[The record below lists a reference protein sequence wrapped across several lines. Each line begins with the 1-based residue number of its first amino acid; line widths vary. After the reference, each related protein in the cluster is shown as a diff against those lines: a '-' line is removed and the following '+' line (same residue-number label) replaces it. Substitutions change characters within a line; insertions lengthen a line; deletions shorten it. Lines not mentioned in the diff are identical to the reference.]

1 MSTRG
6 GREPSGGKTS
16 TRGHTEARAPSAA
29 RAGGVGP
36 GPALQAALAFVVAL
50 AFYASLAAPSVLF
63 GDSGELQTVA
73 LRGGIPHSSGYP
85 SFVLIG
91 RLFGLV
97 PFADRAYRITFMGA
111 CFSAATV
118 ALLPLLLAEL
128 GLSRGAAL
136 AGALALGASFTFWQ
150 VALRAEVYSFAIFL
164 GFMAVWRTLAALRG
178 QALRDAL
185 MAGVLC
191 GLAVTG
197 HLMLAPV
204 AAVLGL
210 VLALHVV
217 RTQPRRILALAALL
231 AAFAAG
237 LTPFLY
243 LVWADTQDYPFN
255 YLRLV
260 SQIQMPNGPTPDFDT
275 PWKRVAWL
283 VTSRGLYPSFPY
295 PFSLRTT
302 VGGVA
307 RCLAELF
314 LFELGPVAP
323 PFILWGFLRV
333 RRAHPTAALVLAG
346 VAAATL
352 LFSGAIAPGTHMGI
366 FLLACTLVC
375 AIFIAAGIEPLIAR
389 GAGPAALAIALLV
402 VPPHAIRIRAN
413 DHPIGRWRLQTVQED
428 PTLGP
433 ERLPNLRGFHA
444 PREYGEQALATIPRD
459 ALVFAEWSEFAN
471 LRYFQIVEHRRPEL
485 TLQTMS
491 SKNLL
496 VRMQRWQE
504 SHGIERA
511 PFVFLSRPPAEAH
524 ASAPLDSIRLA
535 VGRWIWIRRAP
546 ISD

>member
-16 TRGHTEARAPSAA
+16 TSGHTEARAPSAA

-63 GDSGELQTVA
+63 GDSGELQIVA

-118 ALLPLLLAEL
+118 AL
-128 GLSRGAAL
+128 
-136 AGALALGASFTFWQ
+136 
-150 VALRAEVYSFAIFL
+150 
-164 GFMAVWRTLAALRG
+164 
-178 QALRDAL
+178 
-185 MAGVLC
+185 
-191 GLAVTG
+191 
-197 HLMLAPV
+197 
-204 AAVLGL
+204 
-210 VLALHVV
+210 HVV

-237 LTPFLY
+237 LTPSLY

-323 PFILWGFLRV
+323 PFILWGSLRV
-333 RRAHPTAALVLAG
+333 RRAHPTAALILAG

-389 GAGPAALAIALLV
+389 GAAPAALAIALLV
-402 VPPHAIRIRAN
+402 VPPHAIRTRAT

-496 VRMQRWQE
+496 LRMQRWQE

-524 ASAPLDSIRLA
+524 ASAPLDSI
-535 VGRWIWIRRAP
+535 
-546 ISD
+546 